1 MANFETVIVETDL
14 LILGGGMAACG
25 AAVEAAY
32 WAKQNGLKVTLV
44 DKAAVDRSGAVAM
57 GLSAINQYVGLK
69 DGTNTL
75 KDYVDYVRNDL
86 MGVTR
91 EDLVAN
97 IARHVDSTVHLF
109 EKWGL
114 PIWKDEKGKY
124 VHEGRWQLM
133 INGESYKVIVAEAAK
148 NALLQSG
155 VGQIFERVFIVG
167 PIMDGDRCAGAVGFS
182 VRENKFYVFKAKATL
197 VAMGGAVHVFKPRS
211 SGEGM
216 GRAWYPPWNSGSSA
230 YFTIRAGAEMT
241 CQEVRFIPVR
251 FKDAYG
257 PVGAW
262 FLLFKS
268 RATNSQGGDYM
279 VERRPELEKWGPYGR
294 VKPVP
299 ANLRNYLGMLD
310 VMDGKGPIN
319 MRTEE
324 AIQKIADTYK
334 DDPKA
339 YKKKMKELESEA
351 WEDFLDMTIS
361 QAILWASTNV
371 QPEEQSSEIAASEP
385 YFIGSHSGASGAWV
399 SGPEDLQTDETKAEY
414 FWGYTNMSTVKG
426 LFCAGDASGASSHKF
441 SSGSHAEGRI
451 AAKSAIKF
459 IVENNAHAT
468 VDPAKVESLKA
479 EILKP
484 LDTYEQHKN
493 ATTDPEINPNYIKP
507 RMFMFRLQ
515 KIMDEYAG
523 GISSPIHNQRGLAEQ
538 GPGTAGLAQGGLRE
552 TRRFQLARTH
562 ALLGKHTPHVA
573 GRSAR
578 PDHALP
584 RRDSLARILLPRGQA
599 GSRRREV
606 ACLRQLPGSIPRRT
620 PGRCEP
626 GRSCRSSRSPR
637 STNCSEDSAARF
649 GAGDSRGREGTS
661 HPPVARMKQGLSK
674 ECPHCGQPMVRWA
687 NPQWS

>member
-32 WAKQNGLKVTLV
+32 WAKKNGLKVTLV

-69 DGTNTL
+69 DGANTV

-109 EKWGL
+109 EQWGL
-114 PIWKDEKGKY
+114 PIWKDEKGAY

-133 INGESYKVIVAEAAK
+133 INGESYKVVVAEAAK
-148 NALLQSG
+148 NALLKSG
-155 VGQIFERVFIVG
+155 VGEIYERVFIVG
-167 PIMDGDRCAGAVGFS
+167 PLMDGDKCAGAVGFS
-182 VRENKFYVFKAKATL
+182 VREEKFYIFKSKATL

-230 YFTIRAGAEMT
+230 YFTLKAGAEMT

-268 RATNSQGGDYM
+268 RATNAFGGNYM
-279 VERRPELEKWGPYGR
+279 VERKDELEKWGSYGR
-294 VKPVP
+294 VKPIP

-310 VMDGKGPIN
+310 TMEGKGPIY

-324 AIQKIADTYK
+324 AIQNIAEQYK

-361 QAILWASTNV
+361 QAILWAATNV
-371 QPEEQSSEIAASEP
+371 QPEEKSSEIAAAEP

-399 SGPEDLQTDETKAEY
+399 SGPEDLQTDATKKDY
-414 FWGYTNMSTVKG
+414 FWGYANMSTVPA

-451 AAKSAIKF
+451 AAKAAIKY
-459 IVENNAHAT
+459 IVEHNQAPKIDAAT
-468 VDPAKVESLKA
+468 IDALKA

-484 LDTYEQHKN
+484 LDVFEQYKG
-493 ATTDPEINPNYIKP
+493 ATTDPDVNPNYMKP

-523 GISSPIHNQRGLAEQ
+523 GITAQFATNDALLTRALELLNFLKEDSDKLAASNLHELMRCWENVHRMWQ
-538 GPGTAGLAQGGLRE
+538 AEAHVRTMLFRQE
-552 TRRFQLARTH
+552 TRWPGYYF
-562 ALLGKHTPHVA
+562 
-573 GRSAR
+573 RSDKPAIDEKNWLVFANCKYDPKTNEWQMLTR
-578 PDHALP
+578 P
-584 RRDSLARILLPRGQA
+584 ILHIFEQEKA
-599 GSRRREV
+599 
-606 ACLRQLPGSIPRRT
+606 AA
-620 PGRCEP
+620 
-626 GRSCRSSRSPR
+626 
-637 STNCSEDSAARF
+637 SA
-649 GAGDSRGREGTS
+649 
-661 HPPVARMKQGLSK
+661 
-674 ECPHCGQPMVRWA
+674 
-687 NPQWS
+687 

>member
-1 MANFETVIVETDL
+1 MANFENVTVETDL
-14 LILGGGMAACG
+14 LILGGGMSACG
-25 AAVEAAY
+25 ASVEAAY
-32 WAKQNGLKVTLV
+32 WAKKNGLKVTLV
-44 DKAAVDRSGAVAM
+44 DKAAMDRSGAVAM

-69 DGTNTL
+69 DGANSV

-114 PIWKDEKGKY
+114 PIWKDEKGAY

-155 VGQIFERVFIVG
+155 VGQIFERIFIVG
-167 PIMDGDRCAGAVGFS
+167 PVMDGDRIAGAVGFS
-182 VRENKFYVFKAKATL
+182 VRENKFYTFKAKAVLT
-197 VAMGGAVHVFKPRS
+197 AMGGAVHVFKPRS
-211 SGEGM
+211 SGEGL

-230 YFTIRAGAEMT
+230 YFTLKAGAEMT

-268 RATNSQGGDYM
+268 RATNAMGGEYM
-279 VERRPELEKWGPYGR
+279 VERKPELENWGPYGR
-294 VKPVP
+294 VKPIP

-310 VMDGKGPIN
+310 CTDGKGPLF

-324 AIQKIADTYK
+324 AIQKIAEQFK
-334 DDPKA
+334 DDEKA

-361 QAILWASTNV
+361 QAILWAASNV
-371 QPEEQSSEIAASEP
+371 QPEEKSSEIAAAEP

-399 SGPEDLQTDETKAEY
+399 SGPADLQTAGTKNDY
-414 FWGYTNMSTVKG
+414 FWGYDNMSTVKG

-451 AAKSAIKF
+451 AAKAAVKF
-459 IVENNAHAT
+459 ILENNT
-468 VDPAKVESLKA
+468 MPKVDQAAVDALKA
-479 EILKP
+479 EVLKP
-484 LDTYEQHKN
+484 IDTFEAFKN
-493 ATTDPEINPNYIKP
+493 ATTDSEVNPNYIKP
-507 RMFMFRLQ
+507 KMFMFRLQ

-523 GISSPIHNQRGLAEQ
+523 GVTSNFTVNKAQLERALELLALLKEDSDKLGASNLHELMRCWENVQRMWQAEAHVRTMLFREETRWPGYYFRADKPKIDEQNWLCFANCKYDPKNGNWEMIKRPIH
-538 GPGTAGLAQGGLRE
+538 
-552 TRRFQLARTH
+552 
-562 ALLGKHTPHVA
+562 
-573 GRSAR
+573 
-578 PDHALP
+578 
-584 RRDSLARILLPRGQA
+584 RI
-599 GSRRREV
+599 
-606 ACLRQLPGSIPRRT
+606 
-620 PGRCEP
+620 
-626 GRSCRSSRSPR
+626 
-637 STNCSEDSAARF
+637 F
-649 GAGDSRGREGTS
+649 
-661 HPPVARMKQGLSK
+661 
-674 ECPHCGQPMVRWA
+674 
-687 NPQWS
+687 